1 MNPWGWLY
9 HARKL
14 AMNENE
20 WTNERTAE
28 RASAHI
34 SLALYKHSLF
44 ILSRVIKF
52 KLLSYFFGLLCSLSL
67 CSSAVLFIQVYTT
80 AKIPCTCSMPNYS

>member
-52 KLLSYFFGLLCSLSL
+52 KLLSYFFWSVVLSFSLFERCSFY
-67 CSSAVLFIQVYTT
+67 SSIHD
-80 AKIPCTCSMPNYS
+80 C